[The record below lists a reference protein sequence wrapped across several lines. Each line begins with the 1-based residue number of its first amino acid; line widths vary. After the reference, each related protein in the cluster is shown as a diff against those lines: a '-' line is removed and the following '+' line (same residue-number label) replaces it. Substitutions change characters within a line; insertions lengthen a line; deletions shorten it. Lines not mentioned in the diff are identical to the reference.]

1 MSQMLYLN
9 SVDSTYDD
17 VEKYYRFTL
26 PRPITTDNKRMSLRL
41 VECEVPITYFNIIS
55 GYNDF
60 LEIKII
66 SSIPTTKLYELT
78 IPQKNYS
85 VQEMLTTLNA
95 LIVSA
100 GATFDNLT
108 TSLSFNSQTLRFSVD
123 VVSSNTTQ
131 VLFISAQNET
141 TAQKV
146 LGAVPSFTSPS
157 ATTGSLEFTNSI
169 NMNRTKNIYIMTNDL
184 GINTM
189 TNTNNN
195 KLSILSKVQ
204 ISEPF
209 GSIVS
214 YQSES
219 DNYIT
224 INPQITYIDHVDLY
238 LLDDEGVDLYLNG
251 VSFSVSLV
259 FQEGNTSNSVSTFES
274 NRILTQ
280 LSM

>member
-1 MSQMLYLN
+1 MLYLN
-9 SVDSTYDD
+9 STDSVYDSI
-17 VEKYYRFTL
+17 EKYYRFTL
-26 PRPITTDNKRMSLRL
+26 PRPITTNNKSMSLRL
-41 VECEVPITYFNIIS
+41 VECEVPITYFNIIT
-55 GYNDF
+55 GYNDY

-66 SSIPTTKLYELT
+66 ADTTPTVTKLYQLT

-95 LIVSA
+95 LIVES
-100 GATFDNLT
+100 GAIFSDLT
-108 TSLSFNSQTLRFSVD
+108 TSISFNSQTLRFSVD
-123 VVSSNTTQ
+123 VVSSSTNE
-131 VLFISAQNET
+131 VLFISIENET
-141 TAQKV
+141 TSQKV
-146 LGAVPSFTSPS
+146 LGAVPSSVSPS

-184 GINTM
+184 GLNTL

-204 ISEPF
+204 VSQPF
-209 GSIVS
+209 ASIVS

-224 INPQITYIDHVDLY
+224 INPQINYVDHVDLY

-251 VSFSVSLV
+251 VNFCVSLV